1 MNGPCRRHGV
11 INRAELADRH
21 GSKEHDLELN
31 HTVPY
36 GTGLFGHIPGNKLP
50 GYLHSFP
57 PGHVILTPAGF
68 RLHIAMRVVA
78 GWGMRAL
85 FSRLIVGR

>member
-36 GTGLFGHIPGNKLP
+36 RTGLFSDTSLAINCQATFIQSLRD
-50 GYLHSFP
+50 
-57 PGHVILTPAGF
+57 T
-68 RLHIAMRVVA
+68 
-78 GWGMRAL
+78 
-85 FSRLIVGR
+85 